1 MARTRKRP
9 RIMAMQLSSRPIKRL
24 VPRSDETSSSSRVIN
39 DNDRKCLIGHR
50 DVRHCGLYVDNPC
63 LVDTNSNGFHCTRTW
78 YDAELDF
85 IPVNNVP
92 NVDLTRTRRGILR
105 L

>member
-1 MARTRKRP
+1 
-9 RIMAMQLSSRPIKRL
+9 MAMRLLGPVKRL
-24 VPRSDETSSSSRVIN
+24 VPRSDETSSSSRVRN
-39 DNDRKCLIGHR
+39 DNDHKCLIGHR
-50 DVRHCGLYVDNPC
+50 DVRHCGLYPENPC
-63 LVDTNSNGFHCTRTW
+63 LVDTNSNNGFHCTRTW
-78 YDAELDF
+78 HDAELDF